1 MQHYQNPL
9 VERYSS
15 KEINYI
21 FSSQFKFTTWRK
33 LWIRLAKAQ
42 QQQGLEITQE
52 QIDEM
57 EKNLENIDFDY
68 IKKKEKELKHDV
80 MAHVHGFGKVCPKAE
95 GIIHLGVTSA
105 FVGDNTDLI
114 QIKEGLQLLRKK
126 ILSVISNLKTF
137 ALQYKNLPTLG
148 FTHFQPAQLTTVG
161 KRSCLWIQEILLDLK
176 ELDFTIESL
185 SFRGVKGTTGTQASF
200 MKLFDGDQKKIDAID
215 KQVSNES
222 GFEKIFTIT
231 GQTYTRKLDNR
242 ATNVLSSIC
251 QSASKFANDLRLLQN
266 KKEMEEPFDKKQIGS
281 SAMAYKRNP
290 MRCERISSLARFV
303 MSLTNSTAYTAS
315 TQWLERTLDDSAN
328 KRLSVQQ
335 SFLATDAI
343 LDIYRGVTSNLV
355 VYPKIIEKN
364 IQEELPFMTTE
375 NILMMGVAKGGNR
388 QEIHE
393 EIRKL
398 SMEASRN
405 IKEEGGENNL
415 IDLIKESDYFNF
427 LDSETIENI
436 LDSKKYI
443 GRSSELVDKFLT
455 EEIEPVLKEFKEDE
469 ISDVELKV

>member
-1 MQHYQNPL
+1 MSFYQNPL

-21 FSSQFKFTTWRK
+21 FSSRFKFTAWRK

-42 QQQGLEITQE
+42 KEQGLMITQE

-57 EKNLENIDFDY
+57 EQNLENIDFEY
-68 IKKKEKELKHDV
+68 IKQKEKELKHDV
-80 MAHVHGFGKVCPKAE
+80 MAHVHGFAKVCPKAAP
-95 GIIHLGVTSA
+95 IIHLGVTSA

-114 QIKEGLQLLRKK
+114 QMKEGLLLLRKK
-126 ILSVISNLKTF
+126 ILSVIYQLRKFS
-137 ALQYKNLPTLG
+137 LQYKDLPVLG
-148 FTHFQPAQLTTVG
+148 YTHFQPAQLTTVG
-161 KRSCLWIQEILLDLK
+161 KRACLWGQEILLDLK
-176 ELDFTIESL
+176 ELDFVIDSIA
-185 SFRGVKGTTGTQASF
+185 FRGVKGTTGTQASF
-200 MKLFDGDQKKIDAID
+200 MKLLKEDQQKIDAID
-215 KQVSNES
+215 QQVSRES
-222 GFEKIFTIT
+222 GFQKVFTIT

-242 ATNVLSSIC
+242 VTNVLSSIC

-290 MRCERISSLARFV
+290 MRCERICSLARFV
-303 MSLTNSTAYTAS
+303 MGLTTTTAYTAS

-343 LDIYRGVTSNLV
+343 LDIYRNVTANLV

-364 IQEELPFMTTE
+364 IQQELPFMTTE
-375 NILMMGVAKGGNR
+375 NILMKGVAEGGNR
-388 QEIHE
+388 QELHE
-393 EIRKL
+393 EIREL
-398 SMEASRN
+398 SMQASKN
-405 IKEEGGENNL
+405 IKEEGKKNNL
-415 IDLIKESDYFNF
+415 MELIQQNKSFDF
-427 LDSETIENI
+427 LDSETMNDI

-443 GRSSELVDKFLT
+443 GRSSELVDKFIK
-455 EEIEPVLKEFKEDE
+455 EEIDPVLKNFQEEDLTE
-469 ISDVELKV
+469 VELKV